1 MYAYGNSSAD
11 RAPSPT
17 HAMPIEI
24 VEEIIDHNRY
34 DPPTLLACALV
45 CRDWAPRSQ
54 CHLQRKP
61 TLTIRS
67 AAQLNLIGSLL
78 VSKRSRGLY
87 AKVRLLRIIDDPSTP
102 FFHSLPLC
110 LPGQHLPEVAAVLL
124 EGVDWTTFRPHV
136 SFFTWLSRFSS
147 VTSLCIH
154 GCALRPVA
162 HTLRMARGLPK
173 LKQTLAPL
181 SDRMRDYAPVDTV
194 VALDNVLIGTDADA
208 ELRELHMRAHPD
220 LEHQHRSLEAVLQKI
235 PHIQRANTLPSPP
248 AAPSDTPRRA
258 YSDLVPQTGRTERS
272 AERTILYKQL
282 SEEPEV
288 RYVASAIGSGPS
300 ARKHRTAAA
309 DVKESSAQTA
319 RGHFWSAVSDAGEAA
334 FVTVRSW
341 HGRSHTAQWEEQI
354 TRQRHT

>member
-1 MYAYGNSSAD
+1 MFSATVPLAD
-11 RAPSPT
+11 NTWWTDPPLAHKYVCVWKQLGRPCPKPYPCQRVG
-17 HAMPIEI
+17 MRCIVPIEI

-173 LKQTLAPL
+173 LKQTLVPL

-220 LEHQHRSLEAVLQKI
+220 LEHQHRSLEAGMSDEGHCLRSMNEAVFVA
-235 PHIQRANTLPSPP
+235 QRC
-248 AAPSDTPRRA
+248 RR
-258 YSDLVPQTGRTERS
+258 YRIS
-272 AERTILYKQL
+272 
-282 SEEPEV
+282 
-288 RYVASAIGSGPS
+288 S
-300 ARKHRTAAA
+300 ARTRFRPLLPPRAT
-309 DVKESSAQTA
+309 
-319 RGHFWSAVSDAGEAA
+319 
-334 FVTVRSW
+334 RS
-341 HGRSHTAQWEEQI
+341 GAHTAI
-354 TRQRHT
+354 SFHRRGARNGRPSVRFYTSS